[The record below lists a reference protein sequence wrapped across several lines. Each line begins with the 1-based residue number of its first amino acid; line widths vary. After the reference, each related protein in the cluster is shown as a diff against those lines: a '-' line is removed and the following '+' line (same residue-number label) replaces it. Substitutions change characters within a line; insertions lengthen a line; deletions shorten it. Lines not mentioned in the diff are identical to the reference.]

1 MCPLNSGRNRQ
12 QYGEMLVSTTTTNRS
27 SVHRRSHDARGADIA
42 GDAIEAV
49 ELNPYERPAVRQSV
63 DISGFVH
70 DSGGFSH

>member
-1 MCPLNSGRNRQ
+1 LNSGRNRQ

-27 SVHRRSHDARGADIA
+27 SAHRGLNDARGADIA

-49 ELNPYERPAVRQSV
+49 ELNLYERPALRQPV

-70 DSGGFSH
+70 DSGGLSH